1 MTTTASS
8 PATRTVIAAAAVLAF
23 CLLMTALSRGM
34 GESYGVFL
42 LPLSRHF
49 GWERAAVTSVYSAYM
64 LSLGLGSL
72 LAGIAFDRL
81 GARFNYMVGA
91 VLLAAG
97 YGMAGR
103 LETLWQFYLFVG
115 VCGGAGAAMV
125 GIIPTQSLVSRWFD
139 RRLATALSIAY
150 AGQGL
155 GTLIMAP
162 AAQLAIDRF
171 GWSTAYGL
179 AGWGFAGL
187 LVLVTVLPWR
197 RIAEGAADN
206 PRQARG
212 GRASGGPSLREALGT
227 RAFWAFFFIF
237 AATAVAIFGINPQV
251 VAYLVAQGFSE
262 VEAAFSFGVAG
273 MLTFAGMALTG
284 LAADRWP
291 RHVVATISYTL
302 TFVGIGA
309 LALVQIWPSWLLVGV
324 FVLGFGLSAGA
335 RGPIITTLMAEIFAG
350 RGLASIYGASNLGQG
365 LGAAFGAIGSGFLYD
380 LTGGYNAGLVA
391 CAGFAAIGVTL
402 FWVVPEIRRGRPPR
416 H

>member
-1 MTTTASS
+1 MS
-8 PATRTVIAAAAVLAF
+8 TRTLSLPSRRVLAAAAVLGF
-23 CLLMTALSRGM
+23 CLVMTALGRGT
-34 GESYGVFL
+34 GETYGVFL

-49 GWERAAVTSVYSAYM
+49 GWERAAVTSVYSVYM

-72 LAGIAFDRL
+72 LAGLAFDRF
-81 GARFNYMVGA
+81 GARFNYMLGA
-91 VLLAAG
+91 ALLATG
-97 YGMAGR
+97 YGLAGH
-103 LETLWQFYLFVG
+103 LVSLWQFYLCVG
-115 VCGGAGAAMV
+115 VCGGVGAAMV

-155 GTLIMAP
+155 GTLVMAP
-162 AAQLAIDRF
+162 SAQIAIDRL
-171 GWSTAYGL
+171 GWSAAYGI
-179 AGWGFAGL
+179 AGWGFAGV
-187 LVLVTVLPWR
+187 LVFVTVLPWR
-197 RIAEGAADN
+197 RIAEGAANN
-206 PRQARG
+206 PRKARG
-212 GRASGGPSLREALGT
+212 GRASGGPSLGEAV
-227 RAFWAFFFIF
+227 RSRVFWAFFFIF

-291 RHVVATISYTL
+291 RHIVATVSYTL

-309 LALVQIWPSWLLVGV
+309 LALVQVWPSWGLVGL

-335 RGPIITTLMAEIFAG
+335 RGPIITTLMAELFAG

-365 LGAAFGAIGSGFLYD
+365 LGAAFGAIGSGVLYD
-380 LTGGYNAGLVA
+380 ATGGYNAGFAA
-391 CAGFAAIGVTL
+391 CAAFAAIGASL
-402 FWVVPEIRRGRPPR
+402 FWVVPEIRRGRAR
-416 H
+416 RT